1 MGRLHG
7 CGRKRSDKPAS
18 VRHPAPQDAEQP
30 RQCGRGYSRVA
41 VAGAVLREWVDR
53 SGGLYA
59 FRPRDRTSIEGSMTA
74 RVFQSRRRVDR
85 MQNALLSAAV
95 AMLVWLLTQIMS
107 LSTGVAEL
115 NARLPE
121 IEIKA
126 SAAYRAAD
134 ARRDFAELD
143 ARIGRLERGRWHEGG
158 TQ

>member
-1 MGRLHG
+1 MTV
-7 CGRKRSDKPAS
+7 SAFAS
-18 VRHPAPQDAEQP
+18 R
-30 RQCGRGYSRVA
+30 
-41 VAGAVLREWVDR
+41 R
-53 SGGLYA
+53 SG
-59 FRPRDRTSIEGSMTA
+59 
-74 RVFQSRRRVDR
+74 DR
-85 MQNALLSAAV
+85 MQNAMLSAAL

-143 ARIGRLERGRWHEGG
+143 ARIDRLERGRWHEGG
-158 TQ
+158 AQ